1 MKMPPPDSSPRKIT
15 LPEWDVRHGE
25 LRQAGLREPSYGGP
39 LSRHLADGDT
49 RLQQLSFD
57 NSPAAL
63 RLWNFLL
70 SEEDR
75 LRQAR
80 AKGKFIVGAM
90 KDLGTVP
97 VLAWS
102 FPNVVAFYPDGAW
115 WIPCVMEHSA
125 DVLDIA
131 DRLGIDESFCPVRAM
146 LGAFVNEEHFPRP
159 DLLTCNVGA
168 CCDDFSAI
176 AQRLEALGHN
186 ILWWEQPP
194 FRPPDPDE
202 ETVALADGTAAPAAQ
217 ARFIASEFRRIADT
231 LSVRCGTTMDDAMLS
246 DGIRTANRIRAVLRE
261 LRRRVFTAPR
271 CPLPALELMIAEM
284 LIIHFCSD
292 RDESERV
299 LRELLAE
306 VDRRIGQ
313 DVGLMPPEAVRVYWV
328 NPVADLR
335 AMNLMEECG
344 LRLCGTDFMFPHAL
358 DPISE
363 GHPPFLALALAA
375 MGDPMA
381 GPVARRA
388 ERIAREAHELRSE
401 AVIVSRI
408 PGASHCAFEAAAIR
422 DIIRQ
427 RCDLP
432 LHEIEVPPSTD
443 AARPAL
449 RTRFE
454 ALAETVRRNRG

>member
-1 MKMPPPDSSPRKIT
+1 MPFSLTSPRKIT
-15 LPEWDVRHGE
+15 LPEWEVRHGE
-25 LRQAGLREPSYGGP
+25 LRQAGLVEPWYGGP
-39 LSRHLADGDT
+39 LSRHVADGDT
-49 RLQQLSFD
+49 RLRQLAFD
-57 NSPAAL
+57 NSAAAL

-80 AKGKFIVGAM
+80 ADGKLIVGAM

-125 DVLDIA
+125 SVLAVA

-146 LGAFVNEEHFPRP
+146 LGAFVNGEHFPLP
-159 DLLTCNVGA
+159 DLLTCSVGA

-194 FRPPDPDE
+194 FRPPDPGE
-202 ETVALADGTAAPAAQ
+202 ETLHLADGTAVPAAQ
-217 ARFIASEFRRIADT
+217 ARFVAGEFRRIAEAI
-231 LSVRCGTTMDDAMLS
+231 SARCGTALDEAQVA
-246 DGIRTANRIRAVLRE
+246 DGIRAANRVRAILRE
-261 LRRRVFTAPR
+261 LRQRVFAAPR

-292 RDESERV
+292 REESEII
-299 LRELLAE
+299 LLELLAE

-313 DVGLMPPEAVRVYWV
+313 AVGLMPPEAVRVYWV

-344 LRLCGTDFMFPHAL
+344 LRLCGTDFMFPHAI

-363 GHPPFLALALAA
+363 EQPPFLALALAA
-375 MGDPMA
+375 MGDPMT
-381 GPVARRA
+381 GPVSRRA
-388 ERIAREAHELRSE
+388 GRIARDACELRSE
-401 AVIVSRI
+401 AVIVARI
-408 PGASHCAFEAAAIR
+408 PGASHCAFEAATIR
-422 DIIRQ
+422 DVIRQ
-427 RCDLP
+427 QCDLP
-432 LHEIEVPPSTD
+432 LLEIEVPTLTD

-454 ALAETVRRNRG
+454 ALAETVRRGRG

>member
-1 MKMPPPDSSPRKIT
+1 MPPSDSSPRKIT
-15 LPEWDVRHGE
+15 LPEWEVRYGE
-25 LRQAGLREPSYGGP
+25 LRNSGLREPSYGGP
-39 LSRHLADGDT
+39 LSRHVADGDT
-49 RLQQLSFD
+49 RLRHLSFD
-57 NSPAAL
+57 NSAAAL

-80 AKGKFIVGAM
+80 ADGKLIVGAM

-102 FPNVVAFYPDGAW
+102 FPEVVAFYPDGAW

-146 LGAFVNEEHFPRP
+146 LGAFVNGEHFPLP
-159 DLLTCNVGA
+159 DLLTCSVGA

-202 ETVALADGTAAPAAQ
+202 ETVALVDGTPVPAVH
-217 ARFIASEFRRIADT
+217 ARFVAGEFRRIGEAIAA
-231 LSVRCGTTMDDAMLS
+231 RCGTAMDEALVA
-246 DGIRTANRIRAVLRE
+246 DGIRTANRVRAVLRE
-261 LRRRVFTAPR
+261 LRSRVFTAPR

-292 RDESERV
+292 REESEII

-344 LRLCGTDFMFPHAL
+344 LRLGGTDFMFSHAL

-363 GHPPFLALALAA
+363 DHPPFLALALAA
-375 MGDPMA
+375 MGDPMT

-388 ERIAREAHELRSE
+388 GRILREARELRSE
-401 AVIVSRI
+401 AVIVARI
-408 PGASHCAFEAAAIR
+408 PGASHCAYEAAAIR
-422 DIIRQ
+422 EALARDGG
-427 RCDLP
+427 LP
-432 LHEIEVPPSTD
+432 VLEIEVPTLTD
-443 AARPAL
+443 AVRASL

-454 ALAETVRRNRG
+454 ALAETVRRGRG